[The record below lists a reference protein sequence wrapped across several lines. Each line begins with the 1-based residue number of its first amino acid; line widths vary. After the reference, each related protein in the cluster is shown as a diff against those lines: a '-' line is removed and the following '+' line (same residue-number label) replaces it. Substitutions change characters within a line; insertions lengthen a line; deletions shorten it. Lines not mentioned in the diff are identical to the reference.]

1 MPSDN
6 ASRQPGRIRTA
17 IAVLMGAPVVPAQIR
32 AEWAAVQLELEAIC
46 DKIAAAANRLNTRH
60 KRDLDRA
67 LEELEEYKAR
77 EADPMEN
84 FGGAGSISPARRA
97 LSRRALAMRG
107 RLPQGMNGGEY
118 VAGAETE

>member
-1 MPSDN
+1 M
-6 ASRQPGRIRTA
+6 
-17 IAVLMGAPVVPAQIR
+17 
-32 AEWAAVQLELEAIC
+32 QLELEAIC

-67 LEELEEYKAR
+67 LEELEEYRAR

-107 RLPQGMNGGEY
+107 RLPHGMNGAEN
-118 VAGAETE
+118 VARAETE